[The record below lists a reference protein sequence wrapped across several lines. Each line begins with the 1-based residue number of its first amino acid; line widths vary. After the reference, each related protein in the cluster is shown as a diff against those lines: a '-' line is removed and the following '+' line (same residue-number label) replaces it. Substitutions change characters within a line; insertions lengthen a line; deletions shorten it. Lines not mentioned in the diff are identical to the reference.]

1 MDRGLG
7 IIGQTTD
14 SSVVQRRRRGPG
26 GRLVESAG
34 EQAVGAGNLDAETEP
49 IEDFVGR
56 RGRRREHRQV
66 EPVLGGLDR
75 LERRRLY
82 ARGEHERAGARGAKN
97 RTQELPPSPD

>member
-56 RGRRREHRQV
+56 RGRRRKHRQA
-66 EPVLGGLDR
+66 EPVIRGLDR
-75 LERRRLY
+75 FERRHLY
-82 ARGEHERAGARGAKN
+82 TRGEHERVGTVGVETPGVAEVG
-97 RTQELPPSPD
+97 